1 MAGNGIRQLPE
12 FNPLDFDVCAPA
24 WEAYRRDF
32 LVHLDAHGL
41 DDKPGRRKVGVLL
54 SSMGRDAIRIHDSFE
69 WAPGAPADEE
79 HEILEIEAEDKH
91 SIEHVFAKFDRHFGV
106 HNFRNIKR
114 QELLNTKR
122 GTMTIM
128 DFISELKRK
137 AENCEYGDQKEG
149 FICDMIINGVN
160 DAKCSE
166 RLMEIP
172 AANHTLETV
181 TQTCRQIELTTA
193 HLKSLETGEE
203 DTKVL
208 RAFAQSRTPQKYS
221 RGRGTSNFPGR

>member
-1 MAGNGIRQLPE
+1 
-12 FNPLDFDVCAPA
+12 
-24 WEAYRRDF
+24 
-32 LVHLDAHGL
+32 
-41 DDKPGRRKVGVLL
+41 
-54 SSMGRDAIRIHDSFE
+54 MGRDAIRIYDSFE
-69 WAPGAPADEE
+69 WAPGTPADKAN
-79 HEILEIEAEDKH
+79 EIPEREAEDKH
-91 SIEHVFAKFDRHFGV
+91 SIEHVSAKCDRHFGV

-114 QELLNTKR
+114 PLLNTKR

-137 AENCEYGDQKEG
+137 AEHCEYGDRKEG

-172 AANHTLETV
+172 AANLTLKMV
-181 TQTCRQIELTTA
+181 TQTCRHIELTTA

-208 RAFAQSRTPQKYS
+208 RAFTQSRTPQQYS
-221 RGRGTSNFPGR
+221 RGRGTSNFPRRYNS